1 MSLSF
6 YSFTM
11 VRIGILASSACKLLH
26 HELHFACLMQGCNRG
41 GFFMSIRKKEENI
54 VSVSTITIKINGVD
68 YETKSG
74 STLLETI
81 NQHEIPHPQ
90 ICYVPEL
97 DPIQTCDTC
106 IVEANGKLV
115 RSCSTH
121 VADGMRVELSSDGAK
136 EAQTEAMDRLLEN
149 HLLYCT
155 VCDNNNGNCKLH
167 NTAEMMEIEHQKY
180 PYTPKVDLDG
190 VDMSHPFY
198 RYDPNQCIA
207 CGQCVEVCQS
217 LQVNETLSI
226 DWEAERPRV
235 VWDDGASINNS
246 SCVSCGQCVTVCP
259 CNALMEKSM
268 LGEAG
273 FMTKLDKDMMEPMI
287 DLVKEVEP
295 GYSGIFAVSEVEA
308 AMRDTRTKKT
318 KTVCTFCGVGCS
330 FEVWTKDRKILKIQ
344 PTDGPVNAISTCVK
358 GKFGWDFVNSEE
370 RLTKPLIRK
379 NGTFVES
386 SWKEALD
393 LVASR
398 LGTIKEQHGNGSVGF
413 ISSSKITNEENYVI
427 QKLARQ
433 VFETNNVDNC
443 SRYCQS
449 PATDGLFRT
458 VGMGG
463 DAGTIKDIAKA
474 GLVIIVGANPA
485 EGHPVLATRVKRAHK
500 LHGQKLIVSDLR
512 KNEMAERSDIFMSPK
527 QGTDQVWL
535 MAVTKYMIDQEWH
548 DHSFIEEN
556 VNFFD
561 EYKEALAKYTLD
573 YAEEITGISTETLIE
588 VAETIRDADGTC
600 VLWGM
605 GVTQNT
611 GGSDT
616 SAAISNLLLATG
628 NYRRPGAGAY
638 PLRGHNNVQGAC
650 DMGTLPGWLPGYQH
664 VTDDK
669 ARAKFEKTYGVSI
682 DGKPGLDNIEML
694 QEISKGNMKAMYLV
708 GEDMALVDSDANHV
722 HEVLSSLDFFVV
734 QDIFL
739 SRTAQYADVVLPA
752 TPSLEKEGTFTNTE
766 RRVQRLYQALPPLGN
781 SMPDWWIVQEIANR
795 LGADWNYD
803 HPSEIF
809 EEMASLAPLFGEANY
824 EVLEGWN
831 SFLWGSHDGKSTPL
845 LYVDGFNFPDKK
857 ARFALSDWVE
867 PAVFPDEFDL
877 HINNGRMLEHFHE
890 GNMTNKSSGIQAKV
904 PEVFVEVSPQLA
916 KERGVN
922 DGALVR
928 LVSPFGA
935 VKLTALVTDRVKKNE
950 LYLPMNS
957 VDKDSA
963 INFLTGPIYDNRTH
977 TPAYKQTKV
986 RMEVLNASG
995 DHPLPKTNPRN
1006 KKRYPQNGVEV
1017 ERKWNRPG
1025 YVHLTDN

>member
-1 MSLSF
+1 M
-6 YSFTM
+6 TD
-11 VRIGILASSACKLLH
+11 V
-26 HELHFACLMQGCNRG
+26 Q
-41 GFFMSIRKKEENI
+41 SIR
-54 VSVSTITIKINGVD
+54 VKIDGTEYEAPEGSKILDILNQNG
-68 YETKSG
+68 
-74 STLLETI
+74 I
-81 NQHEIPHPQ
+81 EIPQ
-90 ICYVPEL
+90 ICHVPEV

-106 IVEANGKLV
+106 IVEVNGKLQ
-115 RSCSTH
+115 RSCST
-121 VADGMRVELSSDGAK
+121 AAENGMSISLTSGRVK

-155 VCDNNNGNCKLH
+155 VCDNNNGNCTLH
-167 NTAEMMEIEHQKY
+167 NTAEMMGIEHQKY
-180 PYTPKVDLDG
+180 PYTPKDDSKCA

-207 CGQCVEVCQS
+207 CGQCVEVCQN

-226 DWEAERPRV
+226 DWERDRPRV
-235 VWDDGASINNS
+235 IWDEGVAINES

-268 LGEAG
+268 LGQAG
-273 FMTKLDKDMMEPMI
+273 FMTGIKEDVMEPMI
-287 DLVKEVEP
+287 DLVKNVEP
-295 GYSGIFAVSEVEA
+295 DYTSIFAVSEVEA
-308 AMRDTRTKKT
+308 AMRDKRTKKT

-330 FEVWTKDRKILKIQ
+330 FEVWTKGRDILKIQ
-344 PTDGPVNAISTCVK
+344 PVSDAPVNAISTCVK

-370 RLTKPLIRK
+370 RITKPLIRK
-379 NGTFVES
+379 NGAFVES
-386 SWKEALD
+386 SWEEALD

-398 LGTIKEQHGNGSVGF
+398 LGSIKAEHGNGSVGF
-413 ISSSKITNEENYVI
+413 ISSSKITNEDNYVI

-500 LHGQKLIVSDLR
+500 LHGQKLIVADLR
-512 KNEMAERSDIFMSPK
+512 KNEMAERSDLFISPK

-535 MAVTKYMIDQEWH
+535 MAVTKYMIDQGWH
-548 DHSFIEEN
+548 DQAFIDEN
-556 VNFFD
+556 VNYFD
-561 EYKEALAKYTLD
+561 DYKETLEKYTLE
-573 YAEEITGISTETLIE
+573 YAERITGLSQDTIIRI
-588 VAETIRDADGTC
+588 AEMIRDADGTC

-664 VTDDK
+664 ITDDA
-669 ARAKFEKTYGVSI
+669 ARAKFEKAYGVEI

-694 QEISKGNMKAMYLV
+694 HAIEEGNMKAMYLV
-708 GEDMALVDSDANHV
+708 GEDMALVDSNANHV
-722 HEVLSSLDFFVV
+722 HDILSSLDFFVV

-739 SRTAQYADVVLPA
+739 SRTAQYADVILPA
-752 TPSLEKEGTFTNTE
+752 VPSLEKDGTFTNTE
-766 RRVQRLYQALPPLGN
+766 RRVQRLYQALPTLGDAK
-781 SMPDWWIVQEIANR
+781 PDWWIIQEVANR
-795 LGADWNYD
+795 LGADWNYT
-803 HPSEIF
+803 HPSDIF
-809 EEMASLAPLFGEANY
+809 SEMASLSPLFGKASY
-824 EVLEGWN
+824 DVLSGWN
-831 SFLWGSHDGKSTPL
+831 SFLWGSFTGESTPL
-845 LYVDGFNFPDKK
+845 LYEDGFNFPDKK

-867 PAVFPDEFDL
+867 PAVFPEEYDL

-890 GNMTNKSSGIQAKV
+890 GNMTNKSKGIQSKV
-904 PEVFVEVSPQLA
+904 PDVFVEVSPELA
-916 KERGVN
+916 AERGIC
-922 DGALVR
+922 DGTMIR

-935 VKLTALVTDRVKKNE
+935 VKLNALVTDRVRANE

-957 VDKDSA
+957 TDKDSA
-963 INFLTGPIYDNRTH
+963 INFLTGPAYDSRTH

-986 RMEVLNASG
+986 RMEVLGSC
-995 DHPLPKTNPRN
+995 DTPPLPKTNPRN
-1006 KKRYPQNGVEV
+1006 KKRHPQNGVEAQ
-1017 ERKWNRPG
+1017 RKWNRPG
-1025 YVHLTDN
+1025 YVHLTD

>member
-1 MSLSF
+1 M
-6 YSFTM
+6 
-11 VRIGILASSACKLLH
+11 H
-26 HELHFACLMQGCNRG
+26 
-41 GFFMSIRKKEENI
+41 GFFSSLKDGGELEVTDVQSIR
-54 VSVSTITIKINGVD
+54 VKIDGTEYEAPEGSKILDILNQNG
-68 YETKSG
+68 
-74 STLLETI
+74 I
-81 NQHEIPHPQ
+81 EIPQ
-90 ICYVPEL
+90 ICHVPEV

-106 IVEANGKLV
+106 IVEVNGKLQ
-115 RSCSTH
+115 RSCST
-121 VADGMRVELSSDGAK
+121 AAENGMSISLTSGRVK

-155 VCDNNNGNCKLH
+155 VCDNNNGNCTLH
-167 NTAEMMEIEHQKY
+167 NTAEMMGIEHQKY
-180 PYTPKVDLDG
+180 PYTPKDDSKCA

-207 CGQCVEVCQS
+207 CGQCVEVCQN

-226 DWEAERPRV
+226 DWERDRPRV
-235 VWDDGASINNS
+235 IWDEGVAINES

-268 LGEAG
+268 LGQAG
-273 FMTKLDKDMMEPMI
+273 FMTGIKEDVMEPMI
-287 DLVKEVEP
+287 DLVKNVEP
-295 GYSGIFAVSEVEA
+295 DYTSIFAVSEVEA
-308 AMRDTRTKKT
+308 AMRDKRTKKT

-330 FEVWTKDRKILKIQ
+330 FEVWTKGRDILKIQ
-344 PTDGPVNAISTCVK
+344 PVSDAPVNAISTCVK

-370 RLTKPLIRK
+370 RITKPLIRK
-379 NGTFVES
+379 NGAFVES
-386 SWKEALD
+386 SWEEALD

-398 LGTIKEQHGNGSVGF
+398 LGSIKAEHGNGSVGF
-413 ISSSKITNEENYVI
+413 ISSSKITNEDNYVI

-474 GLVIIVGANPA
+474 GLVLIVGANPA

-500 LHGQKLIVSDLR
+500 LHGQKLIVADLR
-512 KNEMAERSDIFMSPK
+512 RNEMAERSDLFISPK

-535 MAVTKYMIDQEWH
+535 MAVTKYMIGQGWH
-548 DHSFIEEN
+548 DQAFIDEN
-556 VNFFD
+556 VNYFD
-561 EYKEALAKYTLD
+561 DYKETLEKYTLE
-573 YAEEITGISTETLIE
+573 YAERITGLSQDTIIRI
-588 VAETIRDADGTC
+588 AEMIRDADGTC

-664 VTDDK
+664 ITDDA
-669 ARAKFEKTYGVSI
+669 ARAKFEKAYGVEI

-694 QEISKGNMKAMYLV
+694 HAIEEGNMKAMYLV
-708 GEDMALVDSDANHV
+708 GEDMALVDSNANHV
-722 HEVLSSLDFFVV
+722 HNILSSLDFFVV

-739 SRTAQYADVVLPA
+739 SRTAQYADVILPA
-752 TPSLEKEGTFTNTE
+752 VPSLEKDGTFTNTE
-766 RRVQRLYQALPPLGN
+766 RRVQRLYQALPTLGDAK
-781 SMPDWWIVQEIANR
+781 PDWWIIQEVANR
-795 LGADWNYD
+795 LGADWNYT
-803 HPSEIF
+803 HPSDIF
-809 EEMASLAPLFGEANY
+809 SEMASLSPLFGKASY
-824 EVLEGWN
+824 DVLSGWN
-831 SFLWGSHDGKSTPL
+831 SFLWGSFTGESTPL
-845 LYVDGFNFPDKK
+845 LYEDGFNFPDKK

-867 PAVFPDEFDL
+867 PAVFPEEYDL

-890 GNMTNKSSGIQAKV
+890 GNMTNKSKGIQSKV
-904 PEVFVEVSPQLA
+904 PDVFVEVSPELA
-916 KERGVN
+916 AERGIC
-922 DGALVR
+922 DGTMIR

-935 VKLTALVTDRVKKNE
+935 VKLNALVTDRVRANE

-957 VDKDSA
+957 TDKDSA
-963 INFLTGPIYDNRTH
+963 INFLTGPAYDSRTH

-986 RMEVLNASG
+986 RMEVLGSC
-995 DHPLPKTNPRN
+995 DTPPLPKTNPRN
-1006 KKRYPQNGVEV
+1006 KKRHPQNGVEAQ
-1017 ERKWNRPG
+1017 RKWNRPG
-1025 YVHLTDN
+1025 YVHLTD

>member
-1 MSLSF
+1 
-6 YSFTM
+6 
-11 VRIGILASSACKLLH
+11 VH
-26 HELHFACLMQGCNRG
+26 
-41 GFFMSIRKKEENI
+41 GFFSSLKDGGELEVTDVQSIR
-54 VSVSTITIKINGVD
+54 VKIDGTEYEAPEGSKILDILNQNG
-68 YETKSG
+68 
-74 STLLETI
+74 I
-81 NQHEIPHPQ
+81 EIPQ
-90 ICYVPEL
+90 ICHVPEV

-106 IVEANGKLV
+106 IVEVNGKLQ
-115 RSCSTH
+115 RSCST
-121 VADGMRVELSSDGAK
+121 AAENGMSISLTSGRVK

-155 VCDNNNGNCKLH
+155 VCDNNNGNCTLH
-167 NTAEMMEIEHQKY
+167 NTAEMMGIEHQKY
-180 PYTPKVDLDG
+180 PYTPKDDSKCA

-207 CGQCVEVCQS
+207 CGQCVEVCQN

-226 DWEAERPRV
+226 DWERDRPRV
-235 VWDDGASINNS
+235 IWDEGVAINES

-268 LGEAG
+268 LGQAG
-273 FMTKLDKDMMEPMI
+273 FMTGIKEDVMEPMI
-287 DLVKEVEP
+287 DLVKNVEP
-295 GYSGIFAVSEVEA
+295 DYTSIFAVSEVEA
-308 AMRDTRTKKT
+308 AMRDKRTKKT

-330 FEVWTKDRKILKIQ
+330 FEVWTKGRDILKIQ
-344 PTDGPVNAISTCVK
+344 PVSDAPVNAISTCVK

-370 RLTKPLIRK
+370 RITKPLIRK
-379 NGTFVES
+379 NGAFVES
-386 SWKEALD
+386 SWEEALD

-398 LGTIKEQHGNGSVGF
+398 LGSIKAEHGNGSVGF
-413 ISSSKITNEENYVI
+413 ISSSKITNEDNYVI

-474 GLVIIVGANPA
+474 GLVLIVGANPA

-500 LHGQKLIVSDLR
+500 LHGQKLIVADLR
-512 KNEMAERSDIFMSPK
+512 RNEMAERSDLFISPK

-535 MAVTKYMIDQEWH
+535 MAVTKYMIDQGWH
-548 DHSFIEEN
+548 DQAFIDEN
-556 VNFFD
+556 VNYFD
-561 EYKEALAKYTLD
+561 DYKETLEKYTLE
-573 YAEEITGISTETLIE
+573 YAERITGLSQDTIIRI
-588 VAETIRDADGTC
+588 AEMIRDADGTC

-664 VTDDK
+664 ITDDA
-669 ARAKFEKTYGVSI
+669 ARAKFEKAYGVEI

-694 QEISKGNMKAMYLV
+694 HAIEEGNMKAMYLV
-708 GEDMALVDSDANHV
+708 GEDMALVDSNANHV
-722 HEVLSSLDFFVV
+722 HDILSSLDFFVV

-739 SRTAQYADVVLPA
+739 SRTAQYADVILPA
-752 TPSLEKEGTFTNTE
+752 VPSLEKDGTFTNTE
-766 RRVQRLYQALPPLGN
+766 RRVQRLYQALPTLGDAK
-781 SMPDWWIVQEIANR
+781 PDWWIIQEVANR
-795 LGADWNYD
+795 LGADWNYT
-803 HPSEIF
+803 HPSDIF
-809 EEMASLAPLFGEANY
+809 SEMASLSPLFGKASY
-824 EVLEGWN
+824 DVLSGWN
-831 SFLWGSHDGKSTPL
+831 SFLWGSFTGESTPL
-845 LYVDGFNFPDKK
+845 LYEDGFNFPDKK

-867 PAVFPDEFDL
+867 PAVFPEEYDL

-890 GNMTNKSSGIQAKV
+890 GNMTNKSKGIQSKV
-904 PEVFVEVSPQLA
+904 PDVFVEVSPELA
-916 KERGVN
+916 AERGIC
-922 DGALVR
+922 DGTMIR

-935 VKLTALVTDRVKKNE
+935 VKLNALVTDRVRANE

-957 VDKDSA
+957 TDKDSA
-963 INFLTGPIYDNRTH
+963 INFLTGPAYDSRTH

-986 RMEVLNASG
+986 RMEVLGSC
-995 DHPLPKTNPRN
+995 DTPPLPKTNPRN
-1006 KKRYPQNGVEV
+1006 KKRHPQTGVEAQ
-1017 ERKWNRPG
+1017 RKWNRPG
-1025 YVHLTDN
+1025 YVHLTD

>member
-1 MSLSF
+1 M
-6 YSFTM
+6 TD
-11 VRIGILASSACKLLH
+11 V
-26 HELHFACLMQGCNRG
+26 Q
-41 GFFMSIRKKEENI
+41 SIR
-54 VSVSTITIKINGVD
+54 VKIDGTEYEAPEGTKILDILNQNG
-68 YETKSG
+68 
-74 STLLETI
+74 I
-81 NQHEIPHPQ
+81 EIPQ
-90 ICYVPEL
+90 ICHVPEV

-106 IVEANGKLV
+106 IVEVNGKLQ
-115 RSCSTH
+115 RSCST
-121 VADGMRVELSSDGAK
+121 AAENGMSISLTSGRVK

-155 VCDNNNGNCKLH
+155 VCDNNNGNCTLH
-167 NTAEMMEIEHQKY
+167 NTAEMMGIEHQKY
-180 PYTPKVDLDG
+180 PYTPKDDSKCA

-207 CGQCVEVCQS
+207 CGQCVEVCQN

-226 DWEAERPRV
+226 DWERDRPRV
-235 VWDDGASINNS
+235 IWDEGVAINES

-268 LGEAG
+268 LGQAG
-273 FMTKLDKDMMEPMI
+273 FMTGIKEDVMEPMI
-287 DLVKEVEP
+287 DLVKNVEP
-295 GYSGIFAVSEVEA
+295 DYTSIFAVSEVEA
-308 AMRDTRTKKT
+308 AMRDKRTRKT

-330 FEVWTKDRKILKIQ
+330 FEVWTKGRDILKIQ
-344 PTDGPVNAISTCVK
+344 PVSDAPVNAISTCVK

-370 RLTKPLIRK
+370 RITKPLIRK
-379 NGTFVES
+379 NGAFVES
-386 SWKEALD
+386 SWEEALD

-398 LGTIKEQHGNGSVGF
+398 LGSIKAEHGNGSVGF
-413 ISSSKITNEENYVI
+413 ISSSKITNEDNYVI

-474 GLVIIVGANPA
+474 GLVLIVGANPA

-500 LHGQKLIVSDLR
+500 LHGQKLIVADLR
-512 KNEMAERSDIFMSPK
+512 RNEMAERSDLFISPK

-535 MAVTKYMIDQEWH
+535 MAVTKYMIDQGWH
-548 DHSFIEEN
+548 DQAFIDEN
-556 VNFFD
+556 VNYFD
-561 EYKEALAKYTLD
+561 DYKETLKKYTLE
-573 YAEEITGISTETLIE
+573 YAERITGLSQDTMIRI
-588 VAETIRDADGTC
+588 AEMIRDADGTC

-664 VTDDK
+664 ITDDA
-669 ARAKFEKTYGVSI
+669 ARAKFEKAYGVKI
-682 DGKPGLDNIEML
+682 EGKPGLDNIEML
-694 QEISKGNMKAMYLV
+694 HAIEEGNMKAMYLV
-708 GEDMALVDSDANHV
+708 GEDMALVDSNANHV
-722 HEVLSSLDFFVV
+722 HDILSSLDFFVV

-739 SRTAQYADVVLPA
+739 SRTAQYADVILPA
-752 TPSLEKEGTFTNTE
+752 VPSLEKDGTFTNTE
-766 RRVQRLYQALPPLGN
+766 RRVQRLYQALPTLGDAK
-781 SMPDWWIVQEIANR
+781 PDWWIIQEVANR
-795 LGADWNYD
+795 LGADWNYT
-803 HPSEIF
+803 HPSDIF
-809 EEMASLAPLFGEANY
+809 SEMASLSPLFGKASY
-824 EVLEGWN
+824 DVLSGWN
-831 SFLWGSHDGKSTPL
+831 SFLWGSFTGESTPL
-845 LYVDGFNFPDKK
+845 LYEDGFNFPDKK

-867 PAVFPDEFDL
+867 PAVFPEEYDL

-890 GNMTNKSSGIQAKV
+890 GNMTNKSKGIQSKV
-904 PEVFVEVSPQLA
+904 PDVFVEVSPELA
-916 KERGVN
+916 AERGIC
-922 DGALVR
+922 DGTMIR

-935 VKLTALVTDRVKKNE
+935 VKLNALVTDRVRANE

-957 VDKDSA
+957 TDKDSA
-963 INFLTGPIYDNRTH
+963 INFLTGPAYDSRTH

-986 RMEVLNASG
+986 RMEVLGSC
-995 DHPLPKTNPRN
+995 DTPPLPKTNPRN
-1006 KKRYPQNGVEV
+1006 KKRHPQNGVEAQ
-1017 ERKWNRPG
+1017 RKWNRPG
-1025 YVHLTDN
+1025 YVHLTD

>member
-1 MSLSF
+1 MEV
-6 YSFTM
+6 TD
-11 VRIGILASSACKLLH
+11 V
-26 HELHFACLMQGCNRG
+26 Q
-41 GFFMSIRKKEENI
+41 SIR
-54 VSVSTITIKINGVD
+54 VKIDGTEYEAPEGSKILDILNQNG
-68 YETKSG
+68 
-74 STLLETI
+74 I
-81 NQHEIPHPQ
+81 EIPQ
-90 ICYVPEL
+90 ICHVPEV

-106 IVEANGKLV
+106 IVEVNGKLQ
-115 RSCSTH
+115 RSCST
-121 VADGMRVELSSDGAK
+121 AAENGMSISLTSGRVK

-155 VCDNNNGNCKLH
+155 VCDNNNGNCTLH
-167 NTAEMMEIEHQKY
+167 NTAEMMGIEHQKY
-180 PYTPKVDLDG
+180 PYTPKDDSKSA

-207 CGQCVEVCQS
+207 CGQCVEVCQN

-226 DWEAERPRV
+226 DWERDRPRV
-235 VWDDGASINNS
+235 IWDEGVAINES

-268 LGEAG
+268 LGQAG
-273 FMTKLDKDMMEPMI
+273 FMTGIKEDVMEPMI
-287 DLVKEVEP
+287 DLVKNVEP
-295 GYSGIFAVSEVEA
+295 DYTSIFAVSEVEA
-308 AMRDTRTKKT
+308 AMRDKRTKKT

-330 FEVWTKDRKILKIQ
+330 FEVWTKGRDILKIQ
-344 PTDGPVNAISTCVK
+344 PVSDAPVNAISTCVK

-370 RLTKPLIRK
+370 RITKPLIRK
-379 NGTFVES
+379 NGAFVES
-386 SWKEALD
+386 SWEEALD

-398 LGTIKEQHGNGSVGF
+398 LGSIKAEHGNGSVGF
-413 ISSSKITNEENYVI
+413 ISSSKITNEDNYVI

-474 GLVIIVGANPA
+474 GLVLIVGANPA

-500 LHGQKLIVSDLR
+500 LHGQKLIVADLR
-512 KNEMAERSDIFMSPK
+512 RNEMAERSDLFISPK

-535 MAVTKYMIDQEWH
+535 MAVTKYMIDQGWH
-548 DHSFIEEN
+548 DQAFIDEN
-556 VNFFD
+556 VNYFED
-561 EYKEALAKYTLD
+561 YKETLKKYTLE
-573 YAEEITGISTETLIE
+573 YAERITGLSQDTIIRI
-588 VAETIRDADGTC
+588 AEMIRDADGTC

-664 VTDDK
+664 ITDDE
-669 ARAKFEKTYGVSI
+669 ARAKFEKAYGVEI

-694 QEISKGNMKAMYLV
+694 HAIEEGNMKAMYLV
-708 GEDMALVDSDANHV
+708 GEDMALVDSNANHV
-722 HEVLSSLDFFVV
+722 HDILSSLDFFVV

-739 SRTAQYADVVLPA
+739 SRTAQYADVILPA
-752 TPSLEKEGTFTNTE
+752 VPSLEKDGTFTNTE
-766 RRVQRLYQALPPLGN
+766 RRVQRLYQALPTLGDAK
-781 SMPDWWIVQEIANR
+781 PDWWIIQEVANR
-795 LGADWNYD
+795 LGADWNYT
-803 HPSEIF
+803 HPSDIF
-809 EEMASLAPLFGEANY
+809 SEMASLSPLFGKASY
-824 EVLEGWN
+824 DVLSGWN
-831 SFLWGSHDGKSTPL
+831 SFLWGSFTGESTPL
-845 LYVDGFNFPDKK
+845 LYEDGFNFPDKK

-867 PAVFPDEFDL
+867 PAVFPEEYDL

-890 GNMTNKSSGIQAKV
+890 GNMTNKSKGIQSKV
-904 PEVFVEVSPQLA
+904 PDVFVEVSPELA
-916 KERGVN
+916 AERGIC
-922 DGALVR
+922 DGTMIR

-935 VKLTALVTDRVKKNE
+935 VKLNALVTDRVRANE

-957 VDKDSA
+957 TDKDSA
-963 INFLTGPIYDNRTH
+963 INFLTGPAYDSRTH

-986 RMEVLNASG
+986 RMEVLGSC
-995 DHPLPKTNPRN
+995 DTPPLPKTNPRN
-1006 KKRYPQNGVEV
+1006 KKRHPQNGVEAQ
-1017 ERKWNRPG
+1017 RKWNRPG
-1025 YVHLTDN
+1025 YVHLTD

>member
-1 MSLSF
+1 M
-6 YSFTM
+6 TD
-11 VRIGILASSACKLLH
+11 V
-26 HELHFACLMQGCNRG
+26 Q
-41 GFFMSIRKKEENI
+41 SIR
-54 VSVSTITIKINGVD
+54 VKIDGTEYEAPEGSKILDILNQNG
-68 YETKSG
+68 
-74 STLLETI
+74 I
-81 NQHEIPHPQ
+81 EIPQ
-90 ICYVPEL
+90 ICHVPEV

-106 IVEANGKLV
+106 IVEVNGKLQ
-115 RSCSTH
+115 RSCST
-121 VADGMRVELSSDGAK
+121 AAENGMSISLTSGRVK

-155 VCDNNNGNCKLH
+155 VCDNNNGNCTLH
-167 NTAEMMEIEHQKY
+167 NTAEMMGIEHQKY
-180 PYTPKVDLDG
+180 PYTPKDDSKCA

-207 CGQCVEVCQS
+207 CGQCVEVCQN

-226 DWEAERPRV
+226 DWERDRPRV
-235 VWDDGASINNS
+235 IWDEGVAINES

-268 LGEAG
+268 LGQAG
-273 FMTKLDKDMMEPMI
+273 FMTGIKEDVMEPMI
-287 DLVKEVEP
+287 DLVKNVEP
-295 GYSGIFAVSEVEA
+295 DYTSIFAVSEVEA
-308 AMRDTRTKKT
+308 AMRDKRTKKT

-330 FEVWTKDRKILKIQ
+330 FEVWTKGRDILKIQ
-344 PTDGPVNAISTCVK
+344 PVSDAPVNAISTCVK

-370 RLTKPLIRK
+370 RITKPLIRK
-379 NGTFVES
+379 NGAFVES
-386 SWKEALD
+386 SWEEALD

-398 LGTIKEQHGNGSVGF
+398 LGSIKAEHGNGSVGF
-413 ISSSKITNEENYVI
+413 ISSSKITNEDNYVI

-474 GLVIIVGANPA
+474 GLVLIVGANPA

-500 LHGQKLIVSDLR
+500 LHGQKLIVADLR
-512 KNEMAERSDIFMSPK
+512 RNEMAERSDLFISPK

-535 MAVTKYMIDQEWH
+535 MAVTKYMIDQGWH
-548 DHSFIEEN
+548 DQAFIDEN
-556 VNFFD
+556 VNYFD
-561 EYKEALAKYTLD
+561 DYKETLEKYTLE
-573 YAEEITGISTETLIE
+573 YAERITGLSQDTIIRI
-588 VAETIRDADGTC
+588 AEMIRDADGTC

-664 VTDDK
+664 ITDDA
-669 ARAKFEKTYGVSI
+669 ARAKFEKAYGVEI

-694 QEISKGNMKAMYLV
+694 HAIEEGNMKAMYLV
-708 GEDMALVDSDANHV
+708 GEDMALVDSNANHV
-722 HEVLSSLDFFVV
+722 HNILSSLDFFVV

-739 SRTAQYADVVLPA
+739 SRTAQYADVILPA
-752 TPSLEKEGTFTNTE
+752 VPSLEKDGTFTNTE
-766 RRVQRLYQALPPLGN
+766 RRVQRLYQALPTLGDAK
-781 SMPDWWIVQEIANR
+781 PDWWIIQEVANR
-795 LGADWNYD
+795 LGADWNYT
-803 HPSEIF
+803 HPSDIF
-809 EEMASLAPLFGEANY
+809 SEMASLSPLFGKASY
-824 EVLEGWN
+824 DVLSGWN
-831 SFLWGSHDGKSTPL
+831 SFLWGSFTGESTPL
-845 LYVDGFNFPDKK
+845 LYEDGFNFPDKK

-867 PAVFPDEFDL
+867 PAVFPEEYDL

-890 GNMTNKSSGIQAKV
+890 GNMTNKSKGIQSKV
-904 PEVFVEVSPQLA
+904 PDVFVEVSPELA
-916 KERGVN
+916 AERGIC
-922 DGALVR
+922 DGTMIR

-935 VKLTALVTDRVKKNE
+935 VKLNALVTDRVRANE

-957 VDKDSA
+957 TDKDSA
-963 INFLTGPIYDNRTH
+963 INFLTGPAYDSRTH

-986 RMEVLNASG
+986 RMEVLGSC
-995 DHPLPKTNPRN
+995 DTPPLPKTNPRN
-1006 KKRYPQNGVEV
+1006 KKRHPQNGVV
-1017 ERKWNRPG
+1017 AQRKWNRPG
-1025 YVHLTDN
+1025 YVHLTD

>member
-1 MSLSF
+1 MEV
-6 YSFTM
+6 TD
-11 VRIGILASSACKLLH
+11 V
-26 HELHFACLMQGCNRG
+26 Q
-41 GFFMSIRKKEENI
+41 SIR
-54 VSVSTITIKINGVD
+54 VKIDGTEYEAPEGSKILDILNQNG
-68 YETKSG
+68 
-74 STLLETI
+74 I
-81 NQHEIPHPQ
+81 EIPQ
-90 ICYVPEL
+90 ICHVPEV

-106 IVEANGKLV
+106 IVEVNGKLQ
-115 RSCSTH
+115 RSCST
-121 VADGMRVELSSDGAK
+121 AAENGMSISLTSGRVK

-155 VCDNNNGNCKLH
+155 VCDNNNGNCTLH
-167 NTAEMMEIEHQKY
+167 NTAEMMGIEHQKY
-180 PYTPKVDLDG
+180 PYTPKDDSKCA

-207 CGQCVEVCQS
+207 CGQCVEVCQN

-226 DWEAERPRV
+226 DWERDRPRV
-235 VWDDGASINNS
+235 IWDEGVAINES

-268 LGEAG
+268 LGQAG
-273 FMTKLDKDMMEPMI
+273 FMTGIKEDVMEPMI
-287 DLVKEVEP
+287 DLVKNVEP
-295 GYSGIFAVSEVEA
+295 DYTSIFAVSEVEA
-308 AMRDTRTKKT
+308 AMRDKRTKKT

-330 FEVWTKDRKILKIQ
+330 FEVWTKGRDILKIQ
-344 PTDGPVNAISTCVK
+344 PVSDAPVNAISTCVK

-370 RLTKPLIRK
+370 RITKPLIRK
-379 NGTFVES
+379 NGAFVES
-386 SWKEALD
+386 SWEEALD

-398 LGTIKEQHGNGSVGF
+398 LGSIKAEHGNGSVGF
-413 ISSSKITNEENYVI
+413 ISSSKITNEDNYVI

-474 GLVIIVGANPA
+474 GLVLIVGANPA

-500 LHGQKLIVSDLR
+500 LHGQKLIVADLR
-512 KNEMAERSDIFMSPK
+512 RNEMAERSDLFISPK

-535 MAVTKYMIDQEWH
+535 MAVTKYMIDQGWH
-548 DHSFIEEN
+548 DQAFIDEN
-556 VNFFD
+556 VNYFD
-561 EYKEALAKYTLD
+561 DYKETLEKYTLE
-573 YAEEITGISTETLIE
+573 YAERITGLSQDTIIRI
-588 VAETIRDADGTC
+588 AEMIRDADGTC

-664 VTDDK
+664 ITDDA
-669 ARAKFEKTYGVSI
+669 ARAKFEKAYGVEI

-694 QEISKGNMKAMYLV
+694 HAIEQGNMKAMYLV
-708 GEDMALVDSDANHV
+708 GEDMALVDSNANHV
-722 HEVLSSLDFFVV
+722 HDILSSLDFFVV

-739 SRTAQYADVVLPA
+739 SRTAQYADVILPA
-752 TPSLEKEGTFTNTE
+752 VPSLEKDGTFTNTE
-766 RRVQRLYQALPPLGN
+766 RRVQRLYQALPTLGDAK
-781 SMPDWWIVQEIANR
+781 PDWWIIQEVANR
-795 LGADWNYD
+795 LGADWNYT
-803 HPSEIF
+803 HPSDIF
-809 EEMASLAPLFGEANY
+809 SEMASLSPLFGKASY
-824 EVLEGWN
+824 DVLSGWN
-831 SFLWGSHDGKSTPL
+831 SFLWGSFTGESTPL
-845 LYVDGFNFPDKK
+845 LYEDGFNFPDKK

-867 PAVFPDEFDL
+867 PAVFPEEYDL

-890 GNMTNKSSGIQAKV
+890 GNMTNKSKGIQSKV
-904 PEVFVEVSPQLA
+904 PDVFVEVSPELA
-916 KERGVN
+916 AERGIC
-922 DGALVR
+922 DGTMIR

-935 VKLTALVTDRVKKNE
+935 VKLNALVTDRVRANE

-957 VDKDSA
+957 TDKDSA
-963 INFLTGPIYDNRTH
+963 INFLTGPAYDSRTH

-986 RMEVLNASG
+986 RMEVLGSC
-995 DHPLPKTNPRN
+995 DTPPLPKTNPRN
-1006 KKRYPQNGVEV
+1006 KKRHPQNGVEAQ
-1017 ERKWNRPG
+1017 RKWNRPG
-1025 YVHLTDN
+1025 YVHLTD

>member
-1 MSLSF
+1 M
-6 YSFTM
+6 TD
-11 VRIGILASSACKLLH
+11 V
-26 HELHFACLMQGCNRG
+26 Q
-41 GFFMSIRKKEENI
+41 SIR
-54 VSVSTITIKINGVD
+54 VKIDGTEYEAPEGTKILDILNQNG
-68 YETKSG
+68 
-74 STLLETI
+74 I
-81 NQHEIPHPQ
+81 EIPQ
-90 ICYVPEL
+90 ICHVPEV

-106 IVEANGKLV
+106 IVEVNGKLQ
-115 RSCSTH
+115 RSCFT
-121 VADGMRVELSSDGAK
+121 AAENGMSISLTSGRVK

-155 VCDNNNGNCKLH
+155 VCDNNNGNCTLH
-167 NTAEMMEIEHQKY
+167 NTAEMMGIEHQKY
-180 PYTPKVDLDG
+180 PYTPKDDSKCA

-207 CGQCVEVCQS
+207 CGQCVEVCQN

-226 DWEAERPRV
+226 DWERDRPRV
-235 VWDDGASINNS
+235 IWDEGVAINES

-268 LGEAG
+268 LGQAG
-273 FMTKLDKDMMEPMI
+273 FMTGIKEDVMEPMI
-287 DLVKEVEP
+287 DLVKNVEP
-295 GYSGIFAVSEVEA
+295 DYTSIFAVSEVEA
-308 AMRDTRTKKT
+308 AMRDKRTRKT

-330 FEVWTKDRKILKIQ
+330 FEVWTKGRDILKIQ
-344 PTDGPVNAISTCVK
+344 PVSDAPVNAISTCVK

-370 RLTKPLIRK
+370 RITKPLIRK
-379 NGTFVES
+379 NGAFVES
-386 SWKEALD
+386 SWEEALD

-398 LGTIKEQHGNGSVGF
+398 LGSIKAEHGNGSVGF
-413 ISSSKITNEENYVI
+413 ISSSKITNEDNYVI

-474 GLVIIVGANPA
+474 GLVLIVGANPA

-500 LHGQKLIVSDLR
+500 LHGQKLIVADLR
-512 KNEMAERSDIFMSPK
+512 RNEMAERSDLFISPK

-535 MAVTKYMIDQEWH
+535 MAVTKYMIDQGWH
-548 DHSFIEEN
+548 DQAFIDEN
-556 VNFFD
+556 VNYFD
-561 EYKEALAKYTLD
+561 DYKETLKKYTLE
-573 YAEEITGISTETLIE
+573 YAERITGLSQDTIIRI
-588 VAETIRDADGTC
+588 AEMIRDADGTC

-638 PLRGHNNVQGAC
+638 PPRGHNNVQGAC

-664 VTDDK
+664 ITDDA
-669 ARAKFEKTYGVSI
+669 ARAKFEKAYGVEI

-694 QEISKGNMKAMYLV
+694 HAIEEGSMKAMYLV
-708 GEDMALVDSDANHV
+708 GEDMALVDSNANHV
-722 HEVLSSLDFFVV
+722 HDILSSLDFFVV

-739 SRTAQYADVVLPA
+739 SRTAQYADVILPA
-752 TPSLEKEGTFTNTE
+752 VPSLEKDGTFTNTE
-766 RRVQRLYQALPPLGN
+766 RRVQRLYQALPTLGDAK
-781 SMPDWWIVQEIANR
+781 PDWWIIQEVANR
-795 LGADWNYD
+795 LGADWNYT
-803 HPSEIF
+803 HPSDIF
-809 EEMASLAPLFGEANY
+809 SEMASLSPLFGKASY
-824 EVLEGWN
+824 DVLSGWN
-831 SFLWGSHDGKSTPL
+831 SFLWGSFTGESTPL
-845 LYVDGFNFPDKK
+845 LYEDGFNFPDKK

-867 PAVFPDEFDL
+867 PAVFPEEYDL

-890 GNMTNKSSGIQAKV
+890 GNMTNKSKGIQSKV
-904 PEVFVEVSPQLA
+904 PDVFVEVSPELA
-916 KERGVN
+916 AERGIC
-922 DGALVR
+922 DGTMIR

-935 VKLTALVTDRVKKNE
+935 VKLNALVTDRVRANE

-957 VDKDSA
+957 TDKDSA
-963 INFLTGPIYDNRTH
+963 INFLTGPAYDSRTH

-986 RMEVLNASG
+986 RMEVLGSC
-995 DHPLPKTNPRN
+995 DTPPLPKTNPRN
-1006 KKRYPQNGVEV
+1006 KKRHPQNGVEAQ
-1017 ERKWNRPG
+1017 RKWNRPG
-1025 YVHLTDN
+1025 YVHLTD

>member
-1 MSLSF
+1 M
-6 YSFTM
+6 TD
-11 VRIGILASSACKLLH
+11 V
-26 HELHFACLMQGCNRG
+26 Q
-41 GFFMSIRKKEENI
+41 SIR
-54 VSVSTITIKINGVD
+54 VKIDGTE
-68 YETKSG
+68 YETPEG
-74 STLLETI
+74 SKILDIL
-81 NQHEIPHPQ
+81 NQNGIEIPQ
-90 ICYVPEL
+90 ICHVPEV

-106 IVEANGKLV
+106 IVEVNGKLQ
-115 RSCSTH
+115 RSCST
-121 VADGMRVELSSDGAK
+121 AAENGMSISLTSGRVK

-155 VCDNNNGNCKLH
+155 VCDNNNGNCTLH
-167 NTAEMMEIEHQKY
+167 NTAEMMGIEHQKY
-180 PYTPKVDLDG
+180 PYTPKDDSKCA

-207 CGQCVEVCQS
+207 CGQCVEVCQN

-226 DWEAERPRV
+226 DWERDRPRV
-235 VWDDGASINNS
+235 IWDEGVAINES

-268 LGEAG
+268 LGQAG
-273 FMTKLDKDMMEPMI
+273 FMTGIKEDVMEPMI
-287 DLVKEVEP
+287 DLVKNVEP
-295 GYSGIFAVSEVEA
+295 DYTSIFAVSEVEA
-308 AMRDTRTKKT
+308 AMRDKRTKKT

-330 FEVWTKDRKILKIQ
+330 FEVWTKGRDILKIQ
-344 PTDGPVNAISTCVK
+344 PVSDAPVNAISTCVK

-370 RLTKPLIRK
+370 RITKPLIRK
-379 NGTFVES
+379 NGAFVES
-386 SWKEALD
+386 SWEEALD

-398 LGTIKEQHGNGSVGF
+398 LGSIKAEHGNGSVGF
-413 ISSSKITNEENYVI
+413 ISSSKITNEDNYVI

-474 GLVIIVGANPA
+474 GLVLIVGANPA

-500 LHGQKLIVSDLR
+500 LHGQKLIVADLR
-512 KNEMAERSDIFMSPK
+512 RNEMAERSDLFISPK

-535 MAVTKYMIDQEWH
+535 MAVTKYMIDQGWH
-548 DHSFIEEN
+548 DQAFIDEN
-556 VNFFD
+556 VNYFED
-561 EYKEALAKYTLD
+561 YKETLKKYTLE
-573 YAEEITGISTETLIE
+573 YAERITGLSQDTIIRI
-588 VAETIRDADGTC
+588 AEMIRDADGTC

-664 VTDDK
+664 ITDDE
-669 ARAKFEKTYGVSI
+669 ARAKFEKAYGVEI

-694 QEISKGNMKAMYLV
+694 HAIEEGNMKAMYLV
-708 GEDMALVDSDANHV
+708 GEDMALVDSNANHV
-722 HEVLSSLDFFVV
+722 HDILSSLDFFVV

-739 SRTAQYADVVLPA
+739 SRTAQYADVILPA
-752 TPSLEKEGTFTNTE
+752 VPSLEKDGTFTNTE
-766 RRVQRLYQALPPLGN
+766 RRVQRLYQALPTLGDAK
-781 SMPDWWIVQEIANR
+781 PDWWIIQEVANR
-795 LGADWNYD
+795 LGADWNYT
-803 HPSEIF
+803 HPSDIF
-809 EEMASLAPLFGEANY
+809 SEMASLSPLFGKASY
-824 EVLEGWN
+824 DVLSGWN
-831 SFLWGSHDGKSTPL
+831 SFLWGSFTGESTPL
-845 LYVDGFNFPDKK
+845 LYEDGFNFPDKK

-867 PAVFPDEFDL
+867 PAVFPEEYDL

-890 GNMTNKSSGIQAKV
+890 GNMTNKSKGIQSKV
-904 PEVFVEVSPQLA
+904 PDVFVEVSPELA
-916 KERGVN
+916 AERGIC
-922 DGALVR
+922 DGTMIR

-935 VKLTALVTDRVKKNE
+935 VKLNALVTDRVRANE

-957 VDKDSA
+957 TDKDSA
-963 INFLTGPIYDNRTH
+963 INFLTGPAYDSRTH

-986 RMEVLNASG
+986 RMEVLGSC
-995 DHPLPKTNPRN
+995 DTPPLPKTNPRN
-1006 KKRYPQNGVEV
+1006 KKRHPQNGVEAQ
-1017 ERKWNRPG
+1017 RKWNRPG
-1025 YVHLTDN
+1025 YVHLTD

>member
-1 MSLSF
+1 M
-6 YSFTM
+6 
-11 VRIGILASSACKLLH
+11 H
-26 HELHFACLMQGCNRG
+26 
-41 GFFMSIRKKEENI
+41 GFFSSLKDGGELEVTDVQSIR
-54 VSVSTITIKINGVD
+54 VKIDGTEYEAPEGSKILDILNQNG
-68 YETKSG
+68 
-74 STLLETI
+74 I
-81 NQHEIPHPQ
+81 EIPQ
-90 ICYVPEL
+90 ICHVPEV

-106 IVEANGKLV
+106 IVEVNGKLQ
-115 RSCSTH
+115 RSCST
-121 VADGMRVELSSDGAK
+121 AAENGMSISLTSGRVK

-155 VCDNNNGNCKLH
+155 VCDNNNGNCTLH
-167 NTAEMMEIEHQKY
+167 NTAEMMGIEHQKY
-180 PYTPKVDLDG
+180 PYTPKDDSKCA

-207 CGQCVEVCQS
+207 CGQCVEVCQN

-226 DWEAERPRV
+226 DWERDRPRV
-235 VWDDGASINNS
+235 IWDEGVAINES

-268 LGEAG
+268 LGQAG
-273 FMTKLDKDMMEPMI
+273 FMTGIKEDVMEPMI
-287 DLVKEVEP
+287 DLVKNVEP
-295 GYSGIFAVSEVEA
+295 DYTSIFAVSEVEA
-308 AMRDTRTKKT
+308 AMRDKRTKKT

-330 FEVWTKDRKILKIQ
+330 FEVWTKGRDILKIQ
-344 PTDGPVNAISTCVK
+344 PVSDAPVNAISTCVK

-370 RLTKPLIRK
+370 RITKPLIRK
-379 NGTFVES
+379 NGAFVES
-386 SWKEALD
+386 SWEEALD

-398 LGTIKEQHGNGSVGF
+398 LGSIKAEHGNGSVGF
-413 ISSSKITNEENYVI
+413 ISSSKITNEDNYVI

-474 GLVIIVGANPA
+474 GLVLIVGANPA

-500 LHGQKLIVSDLR
+500 LHGQKLIVADLR
-512 KNEMAERSDIFMSPK
+512 RNEMAERSDLFISPK

-535 MAVTKYMIDQEWH
+535 MAVTKYMIDQGWH
-548 DHSFIEEN
+548 DQAFIDEN
-556 VNFFD
+556 VNYFD
-561 EYKEALAKYTLD
+561 DYKETLEKYTLE
-573 YAEEITGISTETLIE
+573 YAERITGLSQNTIIRI
-588 VAETIRDADGTC
+588 AEMIRDADGTC

-664 VTDDK
+664 ITDDA
-669 ARAKFEKTYGVSI
+669 ARAKFEKAYGVEI

-694 QEISKGNMKAMYLV
+694 HAIEEGNMKAMYLV
-708 GEDMALVDSDANHV
+708 GEDMALVDSNANHV
-722 HEVLSSLDFFVV
+722 HNILSSLDFFVV

-739 SRTAQYADVVLPA
+739 SRTAQYADVILPA
-752 TPSLEKEGTFTNTE
+752 VPSLEKDGTFTNTE
-766 RRVQRLYQALPPLGN
+766 RRVQRLYQALPTLGDAK
-781 SMPDWWIVQEIANR
+781 PDWWIIQEVANR
-795 LGADWNYD
+795 LGADWNYT
-803 HPSEIF
+803 HPSDIF
-809 EEMASLAPLFGEANY
+809 SEMASLSPLFGKASY
-824 EVLEGWN
+824 DVLSGWN
-831 SFLWGSHDGKSTPL
+831 SFLWGSFTGESTPL
-845 LYVDGFNFPDKK
+845 LYEDGFNFPDKK

-867 PAVFPDEFDL
+867 PAVFPEEYDL

-890 GNMTNKSSGIQAKV
+890 GNMTNKSKGIQSKV
-904 PEVFVEVSPQLA
+904 PDVFVEVSPELA
-916 KERGVN
+916 AERGIC
-922 DGALVR
+922 DGTMIR

-935 VKLTALVTDRVKKNE
+935 VKLNALVTDRVRANE

-957 VDKDSA
+957 TDKDSA
-963 INFLTGPIYDNRTH
+963 INFLTGPAYDSRTH

-986 RMEVLNASG
+986 RMEVLGSC
-995 DHPLPKTNPRN
+995 DTPPLPKTNPRN
-1006 KKRYPQNGVEV
+1006 KKRHPQNGVEAQ
-1017 ERKWNRPG
+1017 RKWNRPG
-1025 YVHLTDN
+1025 YVHLTD

>member
-1 MSLSF
+1 M
-6 YSFTM
+6 TD
-11 VRIGILASSACKLLH
+11 V
-26 HELHFACLMQGCNRG
+26 Q
-41 GFFMSIRKKEENI
+41 SIR
-54 VSVSTITIKINGVD
+54 VTIDGTEYEAPEGTKILDILNQNG
-68 YETKSG
+68 
-74 STLLETI
+74 I
-81 NQHEIPHPQ
+81 EIPQ
-90 ICYVPEL
+90 ICHVPEV

-106 IVEANGKLV
+106 IVEVNGKLQ
-115 RSCSTH
+115 RSCST
-121 VADGMRVELSSDGAK
+121 AAENGMSISLTSGRVK

-155 VCDNNNGNCKLH
+155 VCDNNNGNCTLH
-167 NTAEMMEIEHQKY
+167 NTAEMMGIEHQKY
-180 PYTPKVDLDG
+180 PYTPKDDSKCA

-207 CGQCVEVCQS
+207 CGQCVEVCQN

-226 DWEAERPRV
+226 DWERDRPRV
-235 VWDDGASINNS
+235 IWDEGVAINES

-268 LGEAG
+268 LGQAG
-273 FMTKLDKDMMEPMI
+273 FMTGIKEDVMEPMI
-287 DLVKEVEP
+287 DLVKNVEP
-295 GYSGIFAVSEVEA
+295 DYTSIFAVSEVEA
-308 AMRDTRTKKT
+308 AMRDKRTKKT

-330 FEVWTKDRKILKIQ
+330 FEVWTKGRDILKIQ
-344 PTDGPVNAISTCVK
+344 PVSDAPVNAISTCVK

-370 RLTKPLIRK
+370 RITKPLIRK
-379 NGTFVES
+379 NGAFVES
-386 SWKEALD
+386 SWEEALD

-398 LGTIKEQHGNGSVGF
+398 LGSIKAEHGSGSVGF
-413 ISSSKITNEENYVI
+413 ISSSKITNEDNYVI

-474 GLVIIVGANPA
+474 GLVLIVGANPA

-500 LHGQKLIVSDLR
+500 LHGQKLIVADLR
-512 KNEMAERSDIFMSPK
+512 RNEMAERSDLFISPK

-535 MAVTKYMIDQEWH
+535 MAVTKYMIDQGWH
-548 DHSFIEEN
+548 DQAFIDEN
-556 VNFFD
+556 VNYFED
-561 EYKEALAKYTLD
+561 YKETLKKYTLD
-573 YAEEITGISTETLIE
+573 YAERITGLSQDTIIRI
-588 VAETIRDADGTC
+588 AEMIRDADGTC

-664 VTDDK
+664 ITDDA
-669 ARAKFEKTYGVSI
+669 ARAKFEKAYGVEI

-694 QEISKGNMKAMYLV
+694 HAIEEGKMKAMYLV
-708 GEDMALVDSDANHV
+708 GEDMALVDSNANHV
-722 HEVLSSLDFFVV
+722 HDILSSLDFFVV

-739 SRTAQYADVVLPA
+739 SRTAQYADVILPA
-752 TPSLEKEGTFTNTE
+752 VPSLEKDGTFTNTE
-766 RRVQRLYQALPPLGN
+766 RRVQRLYQALPTLGDAK
-781 SMPDWWIVQEIANR
+781 PDWWIIQEVANR
-795 LGADWNYD
+795 LGADWNYT
-803 HPSEIF
+803 HPSDIF
-809 EEMASLAPLFGEANY
+809 SEMASLSPLFGKASY
-824 EVLEGWN
+824 DVLTGWN
-831 SFLWGSHDGKSTPL
+831 SFLWGSFTGESTPL
-845 LYVDGFNFPDKK
+845 LYEDGFNFPDKK

-867 PAVFPDEFDL
+867 PAVFPEEYDL

-890 GNMTNKSSGIQAKV
+890 GNMTNKSKGIQSKV
-904 PEVFVEVSPQLA
+904 PDVFVEVSPELA
-916 KERGVN
+916 AERGIC
-922 DGALVR
+922 DGTMIR

-935 VKLTALVTDRVKKNE
+935 VKLNALVTDRVRANE

-957 VDKDSA
+957 TDKDSA
-963 INFLTGPIYDNRTH
+963 INFLTGPAYDSRTH

-986 RMEVLNASG
+986 RMEVLGSC
-995 DHPLPKTNPRN
+995 DTPPLPKTNPRN
-1006 KKRYPQNGVEV
+1006 KKRHPQNGVEAQ
-1017 ERKWNRPG
+1017 RKWNRPG
-1025 YVHLTDN
+1025 YVHLTD

>member
-1 MSLSF
+1 M
-6 YSFTM
+6 TD
-11 VRIGILASSACKLLH
+11 V
-26 HELHFACLMQGCNRG
+26 Q
-41 GFFMSIRKKEENI
+41 SIR
-54 VSVSTITIKINGVD
+54 VTIDGTEYEAPEGTKILDILNQNG
-68 YETKSG
+68 
-74 STLLETI
+74 I
-81 NQHEIPHPQ
+81 EIPQ
-90 ICYVPEL
+90 ICHVPEV

-106 IVEANGKLV
+106 IVEVNGKLQ
-115 RSCSTH
+115 RSCST
-121 VADGMRVELSSDGAK
+121 AAENGMSISLTSGRVK

-155 VCDNNNGNCKLH
+155 VCDNNNGNCTLH
-167 NTAEMMEIEHQKY
+167 NTAEMMGIEHQKY
-180 PYTPKVDLDG
+180 PYTPKDDSKCA

-207 CGQCVEVCQS
+207 CGQCVEVCQN

-226 DWEAERPRV
+226 DWERDRPRV
-235 VWDDGASINNS
+235 IWDEGVAINES

-268 LGEAG
+268 LGQAG
-273 FMTKLDKDMMEPMI
+273 FMTGIKEDVMEPMI
-287 DLVKEVEP
+287 DLVKNVEP
-295 GYSGIFAVSEVEA
+295 DYTSIFAVSEVEA
-308 AMRDTRTKKT
+308 AMRDKRTKKT

-330 FEVWTKDRKILKIQ
+330 FEVWTKGRDILKIQ
-344 PTDGPVNAISTCVK
+344 PVSDAPVNAISTCVK

-370 RLTKPLIRK
+370 RITKPLIRK
-379 NGTFVES
+379 NGAFVES
-386 SWKEALD
+386 SWEEALD

-398 LGTIKEQHGNGSVGF
+398 LGSIKAEHGSGSVGF
-413 ISSSKITNEENYVI
+413 ISSSKITNEDNYVI

-474 GLVIIVGANPA
+474 GLVLIVGANPA

-500 LHGQKLIVSDLR
+500 LHGQKLIVADLR
-512 KNEMAERSDIFMSPK
+512 RNEMAERSDLFISPK

-535 MAVTKYMIDQEWH
+535 MAVTKYMIDQGWH
-548 DHSFIEEN
+548 DQAFIDEN
-556 VNFFD
+556 VNYFED
-561 EYKEALAKYTLD
+561 YKETLKKYTLD
-573 YAEEITGISTETLIE
+573 YAERITGLSQDTIIRI
-588 VAETIRDADGTC
+588 AEMIRDADGTC

-664 VTDDK
+664 ITDDA
-669 ARAKFEKTYGVSI
+669 ARAKFEKAYGVEI

-694 QEISKGNMKAMYLV
+694 HAIEEGKMKAMYLV
-708 GEDMALVDSDANHV
+708 GEDMALVDSNANHV
-722 HEVLSSLDFFVV
+722 HDILSSLDFFVV

-739 SRTAQYADVVLPA
+739 SRTAQYADVILPA
-752 TPSLEKEGTFTNTE
+752 VPSLEKDGTFTNTE
-766 RRVQRLYQALPPLGN
+766 RRVQRLYQALPTLGDAK
-781 SMPDWWIVQEIANR
+781 PDWWIIQEVANR
-795 LGADWNYD
+795 LGADWNYT
-803 HPSEIF
+803 HPSDIF
-809 EEMASLAPLFGEANY
+809 SEMASLSPLFGKASY
-824 EVLEGWN
+824 DVLTGWN
-831 SFLWGSHDGKSTPL
+831 SFLWGSFTGESTPL
-845 LYVDGFNFPDKK
+845 LYEDGFNFPDKK

-867 PAVFPDEFDL
+867 PAVFPEEYDL

-890 GNMTNKSSGIQAKV
+890 GNMTNKSKGIQSKV
-904 PEVFVEVSPQLA
+904 PGVFVEVSPELA
-916 KERGVN
+916 AERGIC
-922 DGALVR
+922 DGTMIR

-935 VKLTALVTDRVKKNE
+935 VKLNALVTDRVRANE

-957 VDKDSA
+957 TDKDSA
-963 INFLTGPIYDNRTH
+963 INFLTGPAYDSRTH

-986 RMEVLNASG
+986 RMEVLGSC
-995 DHPLPKTNPRN
+995 DTPPLPKTNPRN
-1006 KKRYPQNGVEV
+1006 KKRHPQNGVEAQ
-1017 ERKWNRPG
+1017 RKWNRPG
-1025 YVHLTDN
+1025 YVHLTD

>member
-1 MSLSF
+1 MDNQKIH
-6 YSFTM
+6 
-11 VRIGILASSACKLLH
+11 V
-26 HELHFACLMQGCNRG
+26 
-41 GFFMSIRKKEENI
+41 
-54 VSVSTITIKINGVD
+54 TIDGRQ
-68 YETKSG
+68 YEAESG
-74 STLLETI
+74 STILEII
-81 NQHEIPHPQ
+81 NANGIEHPQ
-90 ICYVPEL
+90 ICYVPEV

-106 IVEANGKLV
+106 IVEADGKLV
-115 RSCSTH
+115 RSCATPA
-121 VADGMRVELSSDGAK
+121 VDGMNIELSSTRAK

-167 NTAEMMEIEHQKY
+167 NTAELMGIEHQKY
-180 PYTPKVDLDG
+180 PYRPKVDKSE

-207 CGQCVEVCQS
+207 CGQCVEVCQN

-235 VWDDGASINNS
+235 IWDDGVPINES
-246 SCVSCGQCVTVCP
+246 SCVGCGQCVTICP

-273 FMTKLDKDMMEPMI
+273 FMTGLKDDILNPMI

-308 AMRDTRTKKT
+308 AMRETRTKKT
-318 KTVCTFCGVGCS
+318 KTVCTFCGVGCT
-330 FEVWTKDRKILKIQ
+330 FEVWTKGRKILKVQ
-344 PTDGPVNAISTCVK
+344 PSHNAPVNAISTCVK
-358 GKFGWDFVNSEE
+358 GKFGWDFVNSED

-379 NGTFVES
+379 NGEFVES
-386 SWKEALD
+386 TWEEALD

-398 LGTIKEQHGNGSVGF
+398 LGSIKQQYGSESVGF
-413 ISSSKITNEENYVI
+413 ISSSKITNEENYLM

-500 LHGQKLIVSDLR
+500 LHGQKLIVADIR
-512 KNEMAERSDIFMSPK
+512 KHEMAERSDIFMRPK

-535 MAVTKYMIDQEWH
+535 MAVTKYIIDQGWH
-548 DHSFIEEN
+548 DQKFIDEN
-556 VNFFD
+556 VKYFD
-561 EYKEALAKYTLD
+561 EFKELLEKYTLE
-573 YAEEITGISTETLIE
+573 YAEEITGISKETLIR
-588 VAETIRDADGTC
+588 VAEMIHEADGTC
-600 VLWGM
+600 ILWGM
-605 GVTQNT
+605 GVTQNV
-611 GGSDT
+611 GGSET

-650 DMGTLPGWLPGYQH
+650 DMGTLPNWLPGYQH
-664 VTDDK
+664 ITDDV
-669 ARAKFEKTYGVSI
+669 ARAKFEKAYGVKI
-682 DGKPGLDNIEML
+682 DSKPGLDNIQML
-694 QEISKGNMKAMYLV
+694 HSIEEGKMKAMYIV
-708 GEDMALVDSDANHV
+708 GEDMALVDSNANYV
-722 HEVLSSLDFFVV
+722 HEMLSKLDFLVV

-739 SRTAQYADVVLPA
+739 SRTAQYADVVLPGA
-752 TPSLEKEGTFTNTE
+752 PSLEKDGTFTNTE
-766 RRVQRLYQALPPLGN
+766 RRVQRLYQALPTLGE
-781 SMPDWWIVQEIANR
+781 SKPDWWIIQEIANR
-795 LGADWNYD
+795 LGADWSYS

-809 EEMASLAPLFGEANY
+809 AEMASLSPLFSGASY

-831 SFLWGSHDGKSTPL
+831 SFLWGSLDGKNTPL

-857 ARFALSDWVE
+857 ARFALSDWVPPVE
-867 PAVFPDEFDL
+867 YPEEYDL
-877 HINNGRMLEHFHE
+877 LINNGRILEHFHE
-890 GNMTNKSSGIQAKV
+890 GNLTSRSNGIRSKV
-904 PEVFVEVSPQLA
+904 PDVFVEVSPELA
-916 KERGVN
+916 KERGIK
-922 DGALVR
+922 DGSIVR
-928 LVSPFGA
+928 LVSPHGA
-935 VKLTALVTDRVKKNE
+935 LKLPVLVTDRVKGNE
-950 LYLPMNS
+950 LFLPMNS
-957 VDKDSA
+957 TLKESA
-963 INFLTGPIYDNRTH
+963 VNFLTGAAVDGRTH

-986 RMEVLNASG
+986 RMEVISVEG
-995 DHPLPKTNPRN
+995 TTPLPKTNPRY
-1006 KKRYPQNGVEV
+1006 KKRHPQNGVEV
-1017 ERKWNRPG
+1017 HRKWKRPG
-1025 YVHLTDN
+1025 YVHLTD

>member
-1 MSLSF
+1 M
-6 YSFTM
+6 TD
-11 VRIGILASSACKLLH
+11 V
-26 HELHFACLMQGCNRG
+26 Q
-41 GFFMSIRKKEENI
+41 SIR
-54 VSVSTITIKINGVD
+54 VKIDGTEYEAPEGSKILDILIQNG
-68 YETKSG
+68 
-74 STLLETI
+74 I
-81 NQHEIPHPQ
+81 EIPQ
-90 ICYVPEL
+90 ICHVPEV

-106 IVEANGKLV
+106 IVEVNGKLQ
-115 RSCSTH
+115 RSCST
-121 VADGMRVELSSDGAK
+121 AAENGMSISLTSGRVK

-155 VCDNNNGNCKLH
+155 VCDNNNGNCTLH
-167 NTAEMMEIEHQKY
+167 NTAEMMGIEHQKY
-180 PYTPKVDLDG
+180 PYTPKDDSKCA

-207 CGQCVEVCQS
+207 CGQCVEVCQN

-226 DWEAERPRV
+226 DWERDRPRV
-235 VWDDGASINNS
+235 IWDEGVAINES

-268 LGEAG
+268 LGQAG
-273 FMTKLDKDMMEPMI
+273 FMTGIKEDVMEPMI
-287 DLVKEVEP
+287 DLVKNVEP
-295 GYSGIFAVSEVEA
+295 DYTSIFAVSEVEA
-308 AMRDTRTKKT
+308 AMRDKRTKKT

-330 FEVWTKDRKILKIQ
+330 FEVWTKGRDILKIQ
-344 PTDGPVNAISTCVK
+344 PVSDAPVNAISTCVK

-370 RLTKPLIRK
+370 RITKPLIRK
-379 NGTFVES
+379 NGAFVES
-386 SWKEALD
+386 SWEEALD

-398 LGTIKEQHGNGSVGF
+398 LGSIKAEHGNGSVGF
-413 ISSSKITNEENYVI
+413 ISSSKITNEDNYVI

-474 GLVIIVGANPA
+474 GLVLIVGANPA

-500 LHGQKLIVSDLR
+500 LHGQKLIVADLR
-512 KNEMAERSDIFMSPK
+512 RNEMAERSDLFISPK

-535 MAVTKYMIDQEWH
+535 MAVTKYMIDQGWH
-548 DHSFIEEN
+548 DQAFIDEN
-556 VNFFD
+556 VNYFED
-561 EYKEALAKYTLD
+561 YKETLKKYTLE
-573 YAEEITGISTETLIE
+573 YAERITGLSQDTIIRI
-588 VAETIRDADGTC
+588 AEMIRDADGTC

-664 VTDDK
+664 ITDDA
-669 ARAKFEKTYGVSI
+669 ARAKFEKAYGVEI

-694 QEISKGNMKAMYLV
+694 HAIEEGNMKAMYLV
-708 GEDMALVDSDANHV
+708 GEDMALVDSNANHV
-722 HEVLSSLDFFVV
+722 HDILSSLDFFVV

-739 SRTAQYADVVLPA
+739 SRTAQYADVILPA
-752 TPSLEKEGTFTNTE
+752 VPSLEKDGTFTNTE
-766 RRVQRLYQALPPLGN
+766 RRVQRLYQALPTLGDAK
-781 SMPDWWIVQEIANR
+781 PDWWIIQEVANR
-795 LGADWNYD
+795 LGADWNYT
-803 HPSEIF
+803 HPSDIF
-809 EEMASLAPLFGEANY
+809 SEMASLSPLFGKASY
-824 EVLEGWN
+824 DVLSGWN
-831 SFLWGSHDGKSTPL
+831 SFLWGSFTGESTPL
-845 LYVDGFNFPDKK
+845 LYEDGFNFPDKK

-867 PAVFPDEFDL
+867 PAVFPEEYDL

-890 GNMTNKSSGIQAKV
+890 GNMTNKSKGIQSKV
-904 PEVFVEVSPQLA
+904 PDVFVEVSPELA
-916 KERGVN
+916 AERGIC
-922 DGALVR
+922 DGTMIR

-935 VKLTALVTDRVKKNE
+935 VKLNALVTDRVRANE

-957 VDKDSA
+957 TDKDSA
-963 INFLTGPIYDNRTH
+963 INFLTGPAYDSRTH

-986 RMEVLNASG
+986 RMEVLGSCG
-995 DHPLPKTNPRN
+995 TPPLPKTNPRN
-1006 KKRYPQNGVEV
+1006 KKRHPQNGVEAQ
-1017 ERKWNRPG
+1017 RKWNRPG
-1025 YVHLTDN
+1025 YVHLTD

>member
-1 MSLSF
+1 MSDSK
-6 YSFTM
+6 
-11 VRIGILASSACKLLH
+11 I
-26 HELHFACLMQGCNRG
+26 
-41 GFFMSIRKKEENI
+41 
-54 VSVSTITIKINGVD
+54 SVKINGSE
-68 YETKSG
+68 YEANQGTSI
-74 STLLETI
+74 LEI
-81 NQHEIPHPQ
+81 LNEQQIQHPQ
-90 ICYVPEL
+90 ICYVPEV

-106 IVEANGKLV
+106 IVEVDGQLV
-115 RSCSTH
+115 RSCSTC
-121 VADGMRVELSSDGAK
+121 ASDGMNIVLDSSAAK
-136 EAQTEAMDRLLEN
+136 SAQTEAMDRILEN

-167 NTAEMMEIEHQKY
+167 NTADFMEIEHQKY
-180 PYTPKVDLDG
+180 PYTPKVDLDD

-198 RYDPNQCIA
+198 RYDANQCIA
-207 CGQCVEVCQS
+207 CGQCVEVCQN

-226 DWEAERPRV
+226 DWEADRPRV
-235 VWDDGASINNS
+235 IWDNDTTINDS

-273 FMTKLDKDMMEPMI
+273 FMTGLKTDMLSPMI

-295 GYSGIFAVSEVEA
+295 GYSGIFAISEAEA

-318 KTVCTFCGVGCS
+318 KTVCTFCGVGCA
-330 FEVWTKDRKILKIQ
+330 FEVWTKDRKILKVQ
-344 PTDGPVNAISTCVK
+344 PVDDAPVNAISTCVK

-370 RLTKPLIRK
+370 RITKPLIRK
-379 NGTFVES
+379 NGAFVEA

-398 LGTIKEQHGNGSVGF
+398 LGTIKEKHGEGSVGL

-512 KNEMAERSDIFMSPK
+512 KNEMAERSDLFISPK
-527 QGTDQVWL
+527 QGTDQVWI
-535 MAVTKYMIDQEWH
+535 MAVTKYMMDQGWH
-548 DHSFIEEN
+548 DQRFINEN

-561 EYKEALAKYTLD
+561 EYNEVLEKYTLE
-573 YAEEITGISTETLIE
+573 YAEKWTGITKEQMIE
-588 VAETIRDADGTC
+588 IAEMIRDADGTC

-611 GGSDT
+611 GGSHT

-664 VTDDK
+664 VTDDA
-669 ARAKFEKTYGVSI
+669 ARAKFEEAYGVKICST
-682 DGKPGLDNIEML
+682 PGLNNIEML
-694 QEISKGNMKAMYLV
+694 GSIGAGKMKAMYLV
-708 GEDMALVDSDANHV
+708 GEDMALVDADSNHV
-722 HEVLSSLDFFVV
+722 DEILSSLEFFVV

-752 TPSLEKEGTFTNTE
+752 APSLEKDGTFTNTE
-766 RRVQRLYQALPPLGN
+766 RRVQRLYQALPTLGD
-781 SMPDWWIVQEIANR
+781 SKPDWWIVQEIANR
-795 LGADWNYD
+795 LGANWNYT
-803 HPSEIF
+803 HPSDIF
-809 EEMASLAPLFGEANY
+809 AEMASLSPLFGDASY

-831 SFLWGSHDGKSTPL
+831 SFLWGSFDGKSTPL
-845 LYVDGFNFPDKK
+845 LYTDGFNFPDKK
-857 ARFALSDWVE
+857 ARFALSDWVT
-867 PAVFPDEFDL
+867 PAEFPDEYDL
-877 HINNGRMLEHFHE
+877 NINNGRMLEHFHE
-890 GNMTNKSSGIQAKV
+890 GNMTNKSKGIQAKV
-904 PEVFVEVSPQLA
+904 PQVFVEVSPALA
-916 KERGVN
+916 KERGVE
-922 DGALVR
+922 DGSVVR

-935 VKLTALVTDRVKKNE
+935 VKLSVLITDRVKGKE
-950 LYLPMNS
+950 IYLPMNS
-957 VDKDSA
+957 VDKETA
-963 INFLTGPIYDNRTH
+963 VNFLTGPIYDTETN

-986 RMEVLNASG
+986 RMEVLG
-995 DHPLPKTNPRN
+995 EKREMPLPSTNPRN
-1006 KKRYPQNGVEV
+1006 KKRYPQNGVEA
-1017 ERKWNRPG
+1017 ERKWARPG
-1025 YVHLTDN
+1025 YVHLTTDK

>member
-1 MSLSF
+1 M
-6 YSFTM
+6 TD
-11 VRIGILASSACKLLH
+11 V
-26 HELHFACLMQGCNRG
+26 Q
-41 GFFMSIRKKEENI
+41 SIR
-54 VSVSTITIKINGVD
+54 VKIDGTEYEAPEGSKILDILNQNG
-68 YETKSG
+68 
-74 STLLETI
+74 I
-81 NQHEIPHPQ
+81 EIPQ
-90 ICYVPEL
+90 ICHVPEV

-106 IVEANGKLV
+106 IVEVNGKLQ
-115 RSCSTH
+115 RSCST
-121 VADGMRVELSSDGAK
+121 AAENGMSISLTSGRVK

-155 VCDNNNGNCKLH
+155 VCDNNNGNCTLH
-167 NTAEMMEIEHQKY
+167 NTAEMMGIEHQKY
-180 PYTPKVDLDG
+180 PYTPKDDSKCA

-207 CGQCVEVCQS
+207 CGQCVEVCQN

-226 DWEAERPRV
+226 DWERDRPRV
-235 VWDDGASINNS
+235 IWDEGVAINES

-268 LGEAG
+268 LGQAG
-273 FMTKLDKDMMEPMI
+273 FMTGIKEDVMEPMI
-287 DLVKEVEP
+287 DLVKNVEP
-295 GYSGIFAVSEVEA
+295 DYTSIFAVSEVEA
-308 AMRDTRTKKT
+308 AMRDKRTKKT

-330 FEVWTKDRKILKIQ
+330 FEVWTKGRDILKIQ
-344 PTDGPVNAISTCVK
+344 PVSDAPVNAISTCVK

-370 RLTKPLIRK
+370 RITKPLIRK
-379 NGTFVES
+379 NGAFVES
-386 SWKEALD
+386 SWEEALD

-398 LGTIKEQHGNGSVGF
+398 LGSIKTEHGNGSVGF
-413 ISSSKITNEENYVI
+413 ISSSKITNEDNYVI

-474 GLVIIVGANPA
+474 GLVLIVGANPA

-500 LHGQKLIVSDLR
+500 LHGQKLIVADLR
-512 KNEMAERSDIFMSPK
+512 RNEMAERSDLFISPK

-535 MAVTKYMIDQEWH
+535 MAVTKYMIDQGWH
-548 DHSFIEEN
+548 DQAFIDEN
-556 VNFFD
+556 VNYFD
-561 EYKEALAKYTLD
+561 DYKETLEKYTLE
-573 YAEEITGISTETLIE
+573 YAERITGLSQDTIIRI
-588 VAETIRDADGTC
+588 AEMIRDADGTC

-664 VTDDK
+664 ITDDA
-669 ARAKFEKTYGVSI
+669 ARAKFEKAYGVEI

-694 QEISKGNMKAMYLV
+694 HAIEEGNMKAMYLV
-708 GEDMALVDSDANHV
+708 GEDMALVDSNANHV
-722 HEVLSSLDFFVV
+722 HNILSSLDFFVV

-739 SRTAQYADVVLPA
+739 SRTAQYADVILPA
-752 TPSLEKEGTFTNTE
+752 VPSLEKDGTFTNTE
-766 RRVQRLYQALPPLGN
+766 RRVQRLYQALPTLGDAK
-781 SMPDWWIVQEIANR
+781 PDWWIIQEVANR
-795 LGADWNYD
+795 LGADWNYT
-803 HPSEIF
+803 HPSDIF
-809 EEMASLAPLFGEANY
+809 SEMASLSPLFGKASY
-824 EVLEGWN
+824 DVLSGWN
-831 SFLWGSHDGKSTPL
+831 SFLWGSFTGESTPL
-845 LYVDGFNFPDKK
+845 LYEDGFNFPDKK

-867 PAVFPDEFDL
+867 PAVFPEEYDL

-890 GNMTNKSSGIQAKV
+890 GNMTNKSKGIQSKV
-904 PEVFVEVSPQLA
+904 PDVFVEVSPELA
-916 KERGVN
+916 AERGIC
-922 DGALVR
+922 DGTMIR

-935 VKLTALVTDRVKKNE
+935 VKLNALVTDRVRANE

-957 VDKDSA
+957 TDKDSA
-963 INFLTGPIYDNRTH
+963 INFLTGPAYDSRTH

-986 RMEVLNASG
+986 RMEVLGSC
-995 DHPLPKTNPRN
+995 DTPPLPKTNPRN
-1006 KKRYPQNGVEV
+1006 KKRHPQNGVEAQ
-1017 ERKWNRPG
+1017 RKWNRPG
-1025 YVHLTDN
+1025 YVHLTD

>member
-1 MSLSF
+1 MMDVKSIS
-6 YSFTM
+6 
-11 VRIGILASSACKLLH
+11 VRVDGTEIQARAGATILDILTENGI
-26 HELHFACLMQGCNRG
+26 E
-41 GFFMSIRKKEENI
+41 
-54 VSVSTITIKINGVD
+54 
-68 YETKSG
+68 Y
-74 STLLETI
+74 
-81 NQHEIPHPQ
+81 PQ
-90 ICYVPEL
+90 ICHVPEV

-115 RSCSTH
+115 RSCST
-121 VADGMRVELSSDGAK
+121 VAENGMSIDLSGSRVK

-155 VCDNNNGNCKLH
+155 VCDNNNGNCTLH
-167 NTAEMMEIEHQKY
+167 NTAEMMGIEHQKY
-180 PYTPKVDLDG
+180 PYTPKEDPSCA

-207 CGQCVEVCQS
+207 CGQCVEVCQN

-226 DWEAERPRV
+226 DWERERPRV
-235 VWDDGASINNS
+235 IWDEGVPINES

-268 LGEAG
+268 LGQAG
-273 FMTKLDKDMMEPMI
+273 FMTGIKEDVMEPMI
-287 DLVKEVEP
+287 DLVKNVEP
-295 GYSGIFAVSEVEA
+295 DYGSIFAISEVEA
-308 AMRDTRTKKT
+308 AMRETRTKKT

-330 FEVWTKDRKILKIQ
+330 FEVWTKGRDILKIQ
-344 PTDGPVNAISTCVK
+344 PVSDAPVNAISTCVK

-370 RLTKPLIRK
+370 RITKPLIRK
-379 NGTFVES
+379 NGAFVES
-386 SWKEALD
+386 SWEEALD

-398 LGTIKEQHGNGSVGF
+398 LGSIKEQYGKGSVGF

-500 LHGQKLIVSDLR
+500 LHGQKLIVADLR
-512 KNEMAERSDIFMSPK
+512 KNEMAERSDLFISPK

-535 MAVTKYMIDQEWH
+535 MAVTKYMIDQGWH
-548 DHSFIEEN
+548 DQAFIDEN
-556 VNFFD
+556 VNYFED
-561 EYKEALAKYTLD
+561 YKETLKTYTLD
-573 YAEEITGISTETLIE
+573 YAERITGLSKENIIRI
-588 VAETIRDADGTC
+588 AEMIRDADGTC

-664 VTDDK
+664 ITDDK
-669 ARAKFEKTYGVSI
+669 ARAKFEEAYGVEI
-682 DGKPGLDNIEML
+682 DGKPGLDNIQML
-694 QEISKGNMKAMYLV
+694 HAIEEGKMKAMYLV
-708 GEDMALVDSDANHV
+708 GEDMALVDSNANHV
-722 HEVLSSLDFFVV
+722 HDILSSLDFFVV

-752 TPSLEKEGTFTNTE
+752 TPSLEKDGTFTNTE
-766 RRVQRLYQALPPLGN
+766 RRVQRLYQALPTLGDAK
-781 SMPDWWIVQEIANR
+781 PDWWIIQEVANR
-795 LGADWNYD
+795 LGANWNYS
-803 HPSEIF
+803 HPSDIF
-809 EEMASLAPLFGEANY
+809 SEMASLSPLFAKASY

-831 SFLWGSHDGKSTPL
+831 SFLWGSYSGESTPL
-845 LYVDGFNFPDKK
+845 LYEDGFNFPDRK
-857 ARFALSDWVE
+857 ARFALSDWTE
-867 PAVFPDEFDL
+867 PAAFPEEYDL

-890 GNMTNKSSGIQAKV
+890 GNMTNKSKGIQAKV
-904 PEVFVEVSPQLA
+904 PNVFVEISPELA
-916 KERGVN
+916 QERGIC
-922 DGALVR
+922 DGSLVR

-935 VKLTALVTDRVKKNE
+935 VKLNALITDRVRKNE

-957 VDKDSA
+957 TDKESA
-963 INFLTGPIYDNRTH
+963 INFLTGPAADKRTN

-986 RMEVLNASG
+986 RMEVLGGCETA
-995 DHPLPKTNPRN
+995 PLPKTNPRN
-1006 KKRYPQNGVEV
+1006 KKRHPQNGVEA

-1025 YVHLTDN
+1025 YVHLTD